1 LLQANLHLVA
11 SAGRSVAETILEL
24 KENRSED
31 VDRSTG
37 EGIVT
42 SGLAKQAAYDNS
54 TRVTSDSM
62 STGLLLKLQKTDP
75 QFKDVECAV
84 TFTGKQTTEAYES
97 LGVVEF
103 SPGLPAGVNPR
114 ASLATYDLELGQER
128 SFRVRA
134 KVNRAGKDWFPQ
146 GTEADVTVTFKRVAA
161 DQRSTP
167 GMPTTAPQVSA
178 DVAYEMTTTSP
189 IGEVWKLGLTKR
201 QVFFINTSERDLV
214 GALSD
219 MGRKDPKM
227 KTEFPPVFAVPVY
240 D

>member
-1 LLQANLHLVA
+1 
-11 SAGRSVAETILEL
+11 
-24 KENRSED
+24 
-31 VDRSTG
+31 
-37 EGIVT
+37 
-42 SGLAKQAAYDNS
+42 
-54 TRVTSDSM
+54 
-62 STGLLLKLQKTDP
+62 
-75 QFKDVECAV
+75 
-84 TFTGKQTTEAYES
+84 
-97 LGVVEF
+97 
-103 SPGLPAGVNPR
+103 
-114 ASLATYDLELGQER
+114 LATYDLELGQER